1 MTDIVY
7 RVQAPDGTILR
18 IQGPEGASEADLQ
31 QAAAE
36 HHASMSKYPA
46 QEKKAG
52 NAMYQPDSAY
62 NPETG
67 LPIMSGPDAQIGAT
81 LLSGAAGVLKPFAGA
96 AQFFG
101 INAPAKALNSVS
113 EATKQIAGP
122 AADVADIVGQVASP
136 MPTKLFGLAGK
147 AAPKVAQAVSK
158 SPVAQGALM
167 GAGQAALTPTSGDEK
182 SYMDMLKQ
190 KGEDAL
196 MGAGLGAGL
205 SKAGQM
211 VFNPKTSQYMKE
223 LKDMGMQYFTPGQL
237 AADIPLVGPSLQ
249 KLESSL
255 TSVPFAGQTIASGLN
270 KVNEQFNKA
279 IGDRVLAPMGE
290 KVPKDVEAGPDL
302 LKYVNDKIS
311 DAYDTITPK
320 LSLQNIKFRD
330 TSSPSGTS
338 STVKVLGDKLK
349 DVTQGLPS
357 APGNDMAGMVR
368 AEFDKYILDPLSNLA
383 QNGKMT
389 GEEFRNA
396 EKNLGRVAYNYIR
409 NPQFFEVGKA
419 LRDMQSA
426 LRDQLAKQNPAL
438 ADELNGIHLAF
449 KRHLPMEQAAAY
461 LGAENRVFS
470 PSQLQSGVKA
480 TTRGKG
486 AFAQGQGQLYDEAQA
501 GLNVLGAKPPDSG
514 TAGRLASM
522 AAVASAPLHWKATVP
537 AYLAAQ
543 GLYSPAAMRAMTKIA
558 TERPDIMR
566 QMAPTVKGGLGQMGG
581 ALASQPKE

>member
-18 IQGPEGASEADLQ
+18 IQGPEGASAADLQ

-36 HHASMSKYPA
+36 HYASMSKFPA

-52 NAMYQPDSAY
+52 NAMYQPDAVY
-62 NPETG
+62 DPETG
-67 LPIMSGPDAQIGAT
+67 LPMGSGPGAQIGST
-81 LLSGAAGVLKPFAGA
+81 LLSGATGVLKPIAGA
-96 AQFFG
+96 AQFAG
-101 INAPAKALNSVS
+101 VNAPAKALNTVS

-136 MPTKLFGLAGK
+136 IPGKLFGLAGK
-147 AAPKVAQAVSK
+147 AAPKVAQAVGK

-167 GAGQAALTPTSGDEK
+167 GAGQAALTPTSGDEQ

-196 MGAGLGAGL
+196 LGAGLGAGL

-237 AADIPLVGPSLQ
+237 MSDLPLVGPSLQ

-255 TSVPFAGQTIASGLN
+255 TSVPFAGQAIASGLN

-290 KVPKDVEAGPDL
+290 KIPKDIEAGPEL
-302 LKYVNDKIS
+302 IKYVNDKIS
-311 DAYDTITPK
+311 NAYDTITPK
-320 LSLQNIKFRD
+320 LSLQNIKFSD
-330 TSSPSGTS
+330 TSAPGGTS
-338 STVKVLGDKLK
+338 STVKLFTDKLK
-349 DVTQGLPS
+349 DVTSGMPS
-357 APGNDMAGMVR
+357 TKGYDMASMVR
-368 AEFDKYILDPLSNLA
+368 DEFDKYILDPLSNLA

-389 GEEFRNA
+389 GEEFRRA
-396 EKNLGRVAYNYIR
+396 EKGLGNAAASYMR
-409 NPQFFEVGKA
+409 NPQFFEVGQA
-419 LRDMQSA
+419 LREMQSV

-438 ADELNGIHLAF
+438 ADELKGIHLAF
-449 KRHLPMEQAAAY
+449 RRHLPMEQAAAY

-514 TAGRLASM
+514 TAGRLASI
-522 AAVASAPLHWKATVP
+522 AAVASAPLHYKATVP

-543 GLYSPAAMRAMTKIA
+543 SFYNPTAMRAMTKLA
-558 TERPDIMR
+558 TERPDVMR
-566 QMAPTVKGGLGQMGG
+566 RMAPAVQGGLGQMGG